1 MASKNSH
8 FGGSTFRLGFLLR
21 DAMLVHKIRYDP
33 VCVRL
38 SVRPSAHP
46 SFKPLLYQYAFNI
59 IITHPTPH
67 DVLA

>member
-8 FGGSTFRLGFLLR
+8 VGGSTFRFRFLQR
-21 DAMLVHKIRYDP
+21 DGMLVHKIRYDP

-46 SFKPLLYQYAFNI
+46 SFKPLLYQNA
-59 IITHPTPH
+59 
-67 DVLA
+67 